1 MPSLKDTKLTL
12 VNIAATSGAN
22 YIQIILVTFTYVL
35 YGPIRKLSISVSHT
49 MQSRLYPIC
58 MYTHAAITASVIHM
72 SENCLTLQTVT
83 ELHSPPLIKS
93 YIYNNNKDRDS
104 EIKLNGLMKEILVGW

>member
-1 MPSLKDTKLTL
+1 MPSLKDTKLAL

-49 MQSRLYPIC
+49 IC
-58 MYTHAAITASVIHM
+58 NQDCTLSACISAITASVIHM
-72 SENCLTLQTVT
+72 SENCLTLQTDT
-83 ELHSPPLIKS
+83 ALHHPLIKS

-104 EIKLNGLMKEILVGW
+104 EIKLNGLMK